1 MLQVRGLEAGWDRTS
16 VVRGADLEVAAGEMV
31 AVLGANGS
39 GKSSLLWAVAGLLPA
54 RAGRVSVD
62 GRRLDGLSAE
72 RRAALGLGL
81 LPQARRVFPTLT
93 VGENLEVVELGVG
106 RRELAAV
113 RARRR
118 DWLDRFPAL
127 ASRLDEPAA
136 SLSGGQQQLLAIG
149 RAVSVRPRVLLLDEP
164 SAGLSPGA
172 AAECGTAF
180 VELATSG
187 VAVVL
192 VEQNVDLARRLA
204 TRVVTMQDGTLCSS
218 SLAAGTRALRSESRA
233 SRSAAEA
240 RPGTSPAAAG
250 GGPSPTGGPD
260 A

>member
-1 MLQVRGLEAGWDRTS
+1 MTLEVRGLEAGWDRTS
-16 VVRGADLEVAAGEMV
+16 VVRGADLAVAPGEMV

-54 RAGRVSVD
+54 RGGRVSVG
-62 GRRLDGLSAE
+62 GRRVDGLPAE
-72 RRAALGLGL
+72 RRAALGLAL

-93 VGENLEVVELGVG
+93 VGENLQVVELGVG
-106 RRELAAV
+106 RRALGPV

-118 DWLDRFPAL
+118 EWLERFPAL
-127 ASRLDEPAA
+127 AARIDQPAA

-149 RAVSVRPRVLLLDEP
+149 RAVSTGPRVLLLDEP

-172 AAECGTAF
+172 AAECGAAF
-180 VELATSG
+180 AELAASG

-192 VEQNVDLARRLA
+192 VEQNVELARGLA
-204 TRVVTMQDGTLCSS
+204 TRVVTMGDGRLV
-218 SLAAGTRALRSESRA
+218 ES
-233 SRSAAEA
+233 
-240 RPGTSPAAAG
+240 SPAAG
-250 GGPSPTGGPD
+250 GNG